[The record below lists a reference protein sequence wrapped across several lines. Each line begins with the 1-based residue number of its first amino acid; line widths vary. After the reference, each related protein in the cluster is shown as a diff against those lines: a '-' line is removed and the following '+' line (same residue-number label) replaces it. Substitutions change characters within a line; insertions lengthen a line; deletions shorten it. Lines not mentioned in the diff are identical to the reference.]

1 MPLTIPEYIT
11 IKTAA
16 GATAAFLSPEADGL
30 KDAVID
36 RELNGKSKQ
45 YMSELA
51 RGNIRLTYDMA
62 VKIAEALNT
71 TPDDLFL
78 PEQSNLIRRPT
89 GTDGS

>member
-1 MPLTIPEYIT
+1 MPRSLKQVCKEHGITLT
-11 IKTAA
+11 
-16 GATAAFLSPEADGL
+16 
-30 KDAVID
+30 
-36 RELNGKSKQ
+36 ELGRRIGKSKQ

-89 GTDGS
+89 GTEGRG